1 MIGQT
6 ISHYR
11 VTEKLGAGGMGVV
24 YKAEDTRLHRFVTLK
39 FLPDTMAR
47 DEQALAR
54 FQREA
59 QAASA
64 LNHPNICTIY
74 DVGEENGKAFIAM
87 EFLDGASLKH
97 CIGGQP
103 MELEKVL
110 SIGSEIADALDAAH
124 AAGILHRDIKPDNI
138 FVTKRD
144 HAKILD
150 FGLAKL
156 SSVPDEAT
164 ATMTMEQLTSP
175 GTAMGTVAYMS
186 PEQARGKPLD
196 ARTDLFSFGV
206 VLYEM
211 ATGVLPFRG
220 ETTATMFDAIL
231 RKAPVAP
238 IRLNPD
244 LPAKLEDIINKAVE
258 KDRDLRYQ
266 HASEIRS
273 DLQRLKRDT
282 DSVKAA
288 VASVD
293 EDEAGAPTVAYSVQK
308 TFSAAPVSQP
318 TSQTSSEAPQP
329 ATQPTAVQSSKALLW
344 VTGGLSIVLVAILIA
359 GGLYFWRARH
369 GTRSGAP
376 PQASGQPPQAASL
389 SPVVNSAS
397 SPNAPPPNSAPAN
410 THLKKTQIV
419 GEPKRPVNSSTETT
433 AATSVQRAPLPP
445 NSPTVEEMV
454 RHADASRNLKDYAQA
469 AQWYGK
475 AAEQGNPYAR
485 NQLGNLYQ
493 SGLGVTK
500 DDAQAA
506 QWFRKAADQGLPV
519 AQFNLAWMYR
529 SGLGVGKDYGQ
540 AVQWFR
546 RSSDQGFAAAQ
557 AELGWMYQYALGV
570 PQDNAQA
577 FQLYQ
582 RSAAKGGSPAETR
595 LAFMYENGLGV
606 SKDYTQALEWYRK
619 AADQGNPRAQTSIGI
634 FYQNGWAVPQD
645 YAQALQWYR
654 KAADQ
659 NFTWAQRRM
668 GLMYKN
674 GWGVP
679 KDPGQARSWFQKANA
694 NGQSTDETAGK

>member
-11 VTEKLGAGGMGVV
+11 IIEKLGAGGMGVV

-39 FLPDTMAR
+39 FLPDAMAR

-64 LNHPNICTIY
+64 LSHPNICTVY

-97 CIGGQP
+97 CISGRP
-103 MELEKVL
+103 MDLEKVL
-110 SIGSEIADALDAAH
+110 SLGGEIADALDSAH
-124 AAGILHRDIKPDNI
+124 AEGILHRDIKPDNI

-156 SSVPDEAT
+156 SAVPDEAT

-220 ETTATMFDAIL
+220 DTTATMFDAIL
-231 RKAPVAP
+231 RKAPVSP

-244 LPAKLEDIINKAVE
+244 LPPKLEDIINKAIE
-258 KDRDLRYQ
+258 KDRNLRYQ
-266 HASEIRS
+266 HASEMRS

-282 DSVKAA
+282 DSVKIAA
-288 VASVD
+288 ASVE
-293 EDEAGAPTVAYSVQK
+293 EDEAGAQTAAYTAQNTPFVP
-308 TFSAAPVSQP
+308 PVSQP
-318 TSQTSSEAPQP
+318 K
-329 ATQPTAVQSSKALLW
+329 QPTAQPARETALHSSKRLVW
-344 VTGGLSIVLVAILIA
+344 MTGGLSIVLAVVLVA
-359 GGLYFWRARH
+359 GGLYFWRSRLATSSRV
-369 GTRSGAP
+369 
-376 PQASGQPPQAASL
+376 PQQSSGQPPQAAPL
-389 SPVVNSAS
+389 SPVVNSAP
-397 SPNAPPPNSAPAN
+397 SPNVPTPKTAPAN
-410 THLKKTQIV
+410 TQLKKTQIA
-419 GEPKRPVNSSTETT
+419 GELKRSAKSYPEMPGTT
-433 AATSVQRAPLPP
+433 SAPRTTLPP

-454 RHADASRNLKDYAQA
+454 RHADASRDAKDYAQA

-475 AAEQGNPYAR
+475 AAAQGNAYAQT
-485 NQLGNLYQ
+485 QLGNLYQ
-493 SGLGVTK
+493 HGLGVAK
-500 DDAQAA
+500 DEVQAA
-506 QWFRKAADQGLPV
+506 QWFRKAADQGLPG
-519 AQFNLAWMYR
+519 AQFYLAWMYR
-529 SGLGVGKDYGQ
+529 SGLGVSKDYGQ

-546 RSSDQGFAAAQ
+546 RASDQGFAAAQ
-557 AELGWMYQYALGV
+557 ADLGWMYQYGLGV
-570 PQDNAQA
+570 EKDNAQA

-582 RSAAKGGSPAETR
+582 RSAAHGGSPAETR

-606 SKDYTQALEWYRK
+606 DKNYAQALEWYRK
-619 AADQGNPRAQTSIGI
+619 AADQDNPRAQTSLGI

-645 YAQALQWYR
+645 YAQALQWYG

-659 NFTWAQRRM
+659 NFPWAQRRM
-668 GLMYKN
+668 GMMYRN

-679 KDPGQARSWFQKANA
+679 KDPAQARSWFQKAKA
-694 NGQSTDETAGK
+694 NDQPTDEESAGK